1 VSLMVCV
8 IIGVALWVA
17 HLSQSLSVV
26 SLSLIKGP
34 CFFLEQETLPLLL
47 CTGWFQER
55 SHV

>member
-1 VSLMVCV
+1 MVCV
-8 IIGVALWVA
+8 IIDVALWVA
-17 HLSQSLSVV
+17 HLSHSLSVV